1 MNPSVLNS
9 LAAGNPI
16 RKLYQKAIDLAQGG
30 KPDNDAKQFRYY
42 VLHQLAWYA
51 LTRHQTPPMLFIENP
66 MGSAYL
72 VK

>member
-9 LAAGNPI
+9 LASGNPI
-16 RKLYQKAIDLAQGG
+16 RKLYQ
-30 KPDNDAKQFRYY
+30 
-42 VLHQLAWYA
+42 
-51 LTRHQTPPMLFIENP
+51 PPMLFIENP